1 MEGVAFSLRD
11 GMGIIRELGAP
22 VDRVR
27 IAGGGARSAL
37 WRQIVADVLG
47 VPVTPEP
54 EERGPAFGAALLAG
68 VAAGV
73 YGSVADACRATA
85 RDSTSLDP
93 IPANRTRYDDLY
105 GVYTDLYPALRPSFA
120 RIAGRQE

>member
-11 GMGIIRELGAP
+11 GMEIIRELGAP
-22 VDRVR
+22 VGRVR

-73 YGSVADACRATA
+73 YGSVADACRRIA
-85 RDSTSLDP
+85 RASASLDP

-105 GVYTDLYPALRPSFA
+105 GVYTNLYPALQPSFA
-120 RIAGRQE
+120 RIAGLQE